1 MRGFRCRRLSAS
13 MDNSCSLEELATTAA
28 VPLDKRVIRLSTSI
42 VMAGVGMTHAAM
54 RSGSSPHEGN
64 VEPPVVPVVDEQHV
78 FGRGFC
84 AAGLA

>member
-1 MRGFRCRRLSAS
+1 

-28 VPLDKRVIRLSTSI
+28 APLDKRVIRLSTSI
-42 VMAGVGMTHAAM
+42 VMAGVGMMRAAM
-54 RSGSSPHEGN
+54 SGSSPHEGN
-64 VEPPVVPVVDEQHV
+64 VEPPVVPEVDKQHV